1 MASMGVHL
9 LGCVLALFG
18 WIGVTIVCAL
28 PMWRVT
34 AFIGTN
40 IVTAQIFWE
49 GIWMSCVVESTGQ
62 MQCKVYDSMLALSP
76 DMQAAR
82 VLAIFSILVGI
93 AGILVA
99 FISGKCT
106 NFIAEER
113 GKVKASI
120 VAGVLLMVSGV
131 LCLITVSWTAVIIVN
146 DFYNPLLLDAQRRE
160 LGASLYLGWAAGLLL
175 VVGGGLLCSSCPP
188 KENCSRSVIYNP
200 LSVEKSTLQPS
211 MALQVLGITL
221 SMIGFAGTIIIC
233 ALPMWKVTAF
243 IGTNIVVAQVF
254 WEGLWMTCVYERIG
268 QMQCKL
274 YDALLDLDPSLQAA
288 RGLIVTT
295 MALACLAFLI
305 FLVGA
310 DCTNCLSNPRAKAR
324 IVVVSGITFMLS
336 GLTAVVPVSWTA
348 DSIIRDFHN
357 PIVHE
362 ALKREMGAA
371 LYVGWVTAGFLF
383 VGGAVLCTSCPPE
396 RHNYSPR
403 YTLTKTDT
411 HSGYAIKNYV

>member
-1 MASMGVHL
+1 
-9 LGCVLALFG
+9 
-18 WIGVTIVCAL
+18 
-28 PMWRVT
+28 
-34 AFIGTN
+34 
-40 IVTAQIFWE
+40 
-49 GIWMSCVVESTGQ
+49 
-62 MQCKVYDSMLALSP
+62 
-76 DMQAAR
+76 
-82 VLAIFSILVGI
+82 
-93 AGILVA
+93 
-99 FISGKCT
+99 
-106 NFIAEER
+106 
-113 GKVKASI
+113 
-120 VAGVLLMVSGV
+120 
-131 LCLITVSWTAVIIVN
+131 
-146 DFYNPLLLDAQRRE
+146 
-160 LGASLYLGWAAGLLL
+160 
-175 VVGGGLLCSSCPP
+175 
-188 KENCSRSVIYNP
+188 
-200 LSVEKSTLQPS
+200 

-274 YDALLDLDPSLQAA
+274 YDALLDLDPFLQAS
-288 RGLIVTT
+288 RGLIVTS
-295 MALACLAFLI
+295 MAMACLAFLI

-357 PIVHE
+357 PIIHE

-371 LYVGWVTAGFLF
+371 LYVGWVTSGFLF

-411 HSGYAIKNYV
+411 HSSYAIKNYV